1 MRTIEA
7 KSQGQGLR
15 VAVVASRFN
24 LTVSQRLLD
33 GCIARL
39 RELGCDD
46 IEVLWVPGAFEIQIT
61 MQTAAET
68 GRYDALIAVGAVIRG
83 ETAHFDYVCQGVTDG
98 LRDVSLRSRIPVAF
112 GVLTTETVEQALERA
127 AAPGES
133 GKNKGAEAAEVA
145 LEMAN
150 LLSTLRKGD

>member
-1 MRTIEA
+1 MKCKR
-7 KSQGQGLR
+7 
-15 VAVVASRFN
+15 
-24 LTVSQRLLD
+24 
-33 GCIARL
+33 
-39 RELGCDD
+39 
-46 IEVLWVPGAFEIQIT
+46 WPGAFEIPIT
-61 MQTAAET
+61 MQSAAET

-112 GVLTTETVEQALERA
+112 GVLTTESVEQALERA
-127 AAPGES
+127 AAPGDS

-150 LLSTLRKGD
+150 LLSTLRKGA